1 MKRFCRLFYRSPTTH
16 TLLIIIL
23 LWICITIYSTRK
35 ETKEQETGTAQ
46 VYVVYQNEQSWRT
59 MKVEADTDS
68 GGDYI
73 EFIPLKKIK
82 LYGKCQVEIIL
93 EGKDNDTTTT
103 TTTTTSSH

>member
-59 MKVEADTDS
+59 YEVNHYTGRASFTPIGAKNLIIIR
-68 GGDYI
+68 GN
-73 EFIPLKKIK
+73 
-82 LYGKCQVEIIL
+82 CRVEI
-93 EGKDNDTTTT
+93 E
-103 TTTTTSSH
+103 